1 MMMVMMMMMMIR
13 MMMML
18 MMIRMMMMIILVTGV
33 WEDNDPSLS
42 VQCAEGRPR
51 ALPRV
56 EVTQVGNIMMMIMI
70 MMKMIAMIMMIM
82 IMICF
87 YQEVSVS
94 SGERVDCAWS
104 AYGPWSQCSKSC
116 NRGSQI
122 R

>member
-1 MMMVMMMMMMIR
+1 MMIMMMVMVMK
-13 MMMML
+13 ML
-18 MMIRMMMMIILVTGV
+18 MMVAKSETVKMMMVTGV

-56 EVTQVGNIMMMIMI
+56 EVTQVGNIIMMIMI
-70 MMKMIAMIMMIM
+70 LMMTIAM